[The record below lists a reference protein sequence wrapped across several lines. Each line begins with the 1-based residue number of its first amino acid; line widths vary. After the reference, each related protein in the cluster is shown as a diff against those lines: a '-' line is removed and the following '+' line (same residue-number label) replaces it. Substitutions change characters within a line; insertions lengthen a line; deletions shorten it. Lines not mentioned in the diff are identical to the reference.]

1 MRHSID
7 KGSSKSFDA
16 QNTLLLLNYTI
27 FLFVSA
33 GIGIFVNLYLWIN
46 SLNITAIIIYQLFG
60 ALMVMPGFMIMLRY
74 SSILKNVQVYRFG
87 ILIYIIFIMTI
98 IVLQQ
103 RSGEYAWLLGVE
115 SGTVI
120 GFFYA
125 GYNSLTY
132 QKVSHNTRIL
142 FNSWRSFLSNLSGI
156 LAPLLL
162 GSIIVVFKE
171 HIGYLLDYLIL
182 LAVLVYELYQSR
194 KILGTNHIGRLKL
207 RLSFSIPFRNVRYPP
222 IAFADFF
229 WSMSGVLRSI
239 VLTVFVYVVSGSTLI
254 VSVFWVIV
262 AVSQTFGS
270 FYARKHLHARL
281 VSLSGFSNLLNLLGS
296 IGIVL
301 YYDDVFLIL
310 FGLIYGV
317 SNSILGVT
325 YSTAAMDVIDTDPM
339 PGENQYHYII
349 LREYIL
355 LFARLSGIFVT
366 LFVINS
372 VRLQLAIHS
381 LIIVASLFA
390 IIAWFAVSA
399 FYKPDLVGNNEIISM
414 TRGS

>member
-1 MRHSID
+1 MRHTIGN
-7 KGSSKSFDA
+7 GSSKSFDA
-16 QNTLLLLNYTI
+16 QNTLLLVNYTV

-115 SGTVI
+115 SGTAI

-194 KILGTNHIGRLKL
+194 KILGTNHLGRLKL

-372 VRLQLAIHS
+372 MRLQLAIHS

>member
-115 SGTVI
+115 SGTAI

-132 QKVSHNTRIL
+132 QKVSHNNRIL

-156 LAPLLL
+156 IAPLLL
-162 GSIIVVFKE
+162 GSIIVIFKQ
-171 HIGYLLDYLIL
+171 HIGYLFDYIIL
-182 LAVLVYELYQSR
+182 LIVLIYELYQSMN
-194 KILGTNHIGRLKL
+194 IEGTNHLSRLRL
-207 RLSFSIPFRNVRYPP
+207 RLSFSIPFKNARYPP

-229 WSMSGVLRSI
+229 WSMSGVVRSI
-239 VLTVFVYVVSGSTLI
+239 ILTVFVYVVSGSTLI
-254 VSVFWVIV
+254 VSVFWAIV
-262 AVSQTFGS
+262 AISQTFGS

-281 VSLSGFSNLLNLLGS
+281 LSLSGFSNLLNLLGS
-296 IGIVL
+296 IGIVF
-301 YYDDVFLIL
+301 YYNDMFLIL
-310 FGLIYGV
+310 FGLVYGV

-325 YSTAAMDVIDTDPM
+325 YSTAAMDVIDTDPL
-339 PGENQYHYII
+339 PSENQYHYII

-355 LFARLSGIFVT
+355 LFARLSGIFIT
-366 LFVINS
+366 LYVFNS
-372 VRLQLAIHS
+372 VKLHLAMHS
-381 LIIVASLFA
+381 LIIVSSLFA

-399 FYKPDLVGNNEIISM
+399 FYKPDLTERNGILSM

>member
-1 MRHSID
+1 MQHIVGR
-7 KGSSKSFDA
+7 SSRNSFDA

-46 SLNITAIIIYQLFG
+46 SLNITAIIVYQLFG
-60 ALMVMPGFMIMLRY
+60 ALTVMPGFMIMLRY
-74 SSILKNVQVYRFG
+74 SSILKNVQVYRLG
-87 ILIYIIFIMTI
+87 IVLYIIFILTI
-98 IVLQQ
+98 IFLQQ
-103 RSGEYAWLLGVE
+103 RSSEYSWLLGLE
-115 SGTVI
+115 SGTAI

-132 QKVSHNTRIL
+132 QKVSHKNRIL
-142 FNSWRSFLSNLSGI
+142 FNSWRSFLSNISGI

-162 GSIIVVFKE
+162 GSIIVIFK
-171 HIGYLLDYLIL
+171 HNIGYTFDYLIL
-182 LAVLVYELYQSR
+182 LTVLIYELYQSR
-194 KILGTNHIGRLKL
+194 KILGTNHLSRLKL
-207 RLSFSIPFRNVRYPP
+207 RLSFGIPFSNARYPP

-229 WSMSGVLRSI
+229 WSMSGVVRSI
-239 VLTVFVYVVSGSTLI
+239 ILTVFVYVVSDSTLI
-254 VSVFWVIV
+254 VSVFWIIV
-262 AVSQTFGS
+262 AVSQTLGS

-296 IGIVL
+296 IGIVI
-301 YYDDVFLIL
+301 YFNDVFLMF

-325 YSTAAMDVIDTDPM
+325 YSTAAMDVIDTDTLPS
-339 PGENQYHYII
+339 ENQYHYII

-355 LFARLSGIFVT
+355 LFARVSGIFIT
-366 LFVINS
+366 LYVFNS
-372 VRLQLAIHS
+372 VMLQLAMHF
-381 LIIVASLFA
+381 LIIVSSLFA

-399 FYKPDLVGNNEIISM
+399 FYKPDLIGKKEIVSM
-414 TRGS
+414 TRG

>member
-1 MRHSID
+1 MR
-7 KGSSKSFDA
+7 SKIEIGEVRRIRKITHLASFI
-16 QNTLLLLNYTI
+16 TL
-27 FLFVSA
+27 
-33 GIGIFVNLYLWIN
+33 G
-46 SLNITAIIIYQLFG
+46 
-60 ALMVMPGFMIMLRY
+60 LM
-74 SSILKNVQVYRFG
+74 
-87 ILIYIIFIMTI
+87 
-98 IVLQQ
+98 IVI
-103 RSGEYAWLLGVE
+103 A
-115 SGTVI
+115 
-120 GFFYA
+120 
-125 GYNSLTY
+125 
-132 QKVSHNTRIL
+132 
-142 FNSWRSFLSNLSGI
+142 I
-156 LAPLLL
+156 LA
-162 GSIIVVFKE
+162 F
-171 HIGYLLDYLIL
+171 
-182 LAVLVYELYQSR
+182 
-194 KILGTNHIGRLKL
+194 
-207 RLSFSIPFRNVRYPP
+207 
-222 IAFADFF
+222 
-229 WSMSGVLRSI
+229 
-239 VLTVFVYVVSGSTLI
+239 TLP
-254 VSVFWVIV
+254 
-262 AVSQTFGS
+262 

>member
-1 MRHSID
+1 MRHTIG
-7 KGSSKSFDA
+7 KGSNSSFDA

-46 SLNITAIIIYQLFG
+46 SLNITAIVIYQLFG
-60 ALMVMPGFMIMLRY
+60 AIMVMPGFMIMLRY

-115 SGTVI
+115 SGTAI

-171 HIGYLLDYLIL
+171 HIGYLFDYLIL
-182 LAVLVYELYQSR
+182 LTVLVYELYQSR
-194 KILGTNHIGRLKL
+194 KILGTNHLGRLKL
-207 RLSFSIPFRNVRYPP
+207 RLSFSVPFRNARYPP

-229 WSMSGVLRSI
+229 WSMSGVVRSI
-239 VLTVFVYVVSGSTLI
+239 VLTVFVYVVSDSTLI

-270 FYARKHLHARL
+270 FYARRHLHARL

-301 YYDDVFLIL
+301 YYNDVFLML

-339 PGENQYHYII
+339 PSENQYHYII

-372 VRLQLAIHS
+372 VRLQLAMHS

-390 IIAWFAVSA
+390 IIAWFSVSA
-399 FYKPDLVGNNEIISM
+399 FYKPDLVENNEIISM

>member
-1 MRHSID
+1 MRHTIGN
-7 KGSSKSFDA
+7 GSSKSFDA

-115 SGTVI
+115 SGTAI

-194 KILGTNHIGRLKL
+194 KILGTNHLGRLKL

>member
-1 MRHSID
+1 MRHTIG
-7 KGSSKSFDA
+7 KGSNSSFDA

-46 SLNITAIIIYQLFG
+46 SLNITAIVIYQLFG

-115 SGTVI
+115 SGTAI

-171 HIGYLLDYLIL
+171 HIGYLFDYLIL
-182 LAVLVYELYQSR
+182 LTVLVYELYQSR
-194 KILGTNHIGRLKL
+194 KILGTNHLGRLKL
-207 RLSFSIPFRNVRYPP
+207 RLSFSIPFRNSRYPP

-229 WSMSGVLRSI
+229 WSMSGVVRSI
-239 VLTVFVYVVSGSTLI
+239 VLTVFVYVVSDSTLI

-301 YYDDVFLIL
+301 YYNDVFLIL

>member
-1 MRHSID
+1 MRHTIGN
-7 KGSSKSFDA
+7 GSSKSFDA
-16 QNTLLLLNYTI
+16 QNTLLLVNYTV

-115 SGTVI
+115 SGTAI

-207 RLSFSIPFRNVRYPP
+207 KLSFSIPFRNVRYPP

-414 TRGS
+414 TRGT

>member
-1 MRHSID
+1 MRHTIGN
-7 KGSSKSFDA
+7 GSSKSFDA
-16 QNTLLLLNYTI
+16 QNTLLLVNYTV

-87 ILIYIIFIMTI
+87 ILTYIVFIMTI

-115 SGTVI
+115 SGTAI

-194 KILGTNHIGRLKL
+194 KILGTNHLGRLKL

-301 YYDDVFLIL
+301 YYNDVFLIL